1 MLSTTPVNDCNA
13 CTLGVASQGRCRF
26 TPTTRESGATIC
38 AQGERPRTVYF
49 IKEGFVSLSAVSPRG
64 SELLLTLRGPTA
76 LLCTEALHGE
86 PSPYEVRALSRVKIC
101 GVTGDSLNQWVGP
114 ERSPARVVLDLL
126 LSESRQQRD
135 EVNYRQGDC
144 LSRVARF
151 ALAHARFLADRPN
164 AVRKQVVARLLGMRP
179 ETLSR
184 CLTKLEKDGVV
195 DATRGVKVIDARRLA
210 MIAMEDIA
218 A

>member
-1 MLSTTPVNDCNA
+1 MLSTTPVNDCTT
-13 CTLGVASQGRCRF
+13 CSLGIASQGRCRL
-26 TPTTRESGATIC
+26 TPTTREAGATLC

-64 SELLLTLRGPTA
+64 SEMLLTLRGPA
-76 LLCTEALHGE
+76 SLLCTEALHGD
-86 PSPYEVRALSRVKIC
+86 PSPFEVRALSRVKMC
-101 GVTGDSLNQWVGP
+101 GIAGDQMSTWVGP
-114 ERSPARVVLDLL
+114 ERSPARAVLDLL
-126 LSESRQQRD
+126 LTEGRMQRD

-164 AVRKQVVARLLGMRP
+164 AVRKQMVARLLGMRP

-184 CLTKLEKDGVV
+184 CLTRLERDGVV
-195 DATRGVKVIDARRLA
+195 DASRGVRVLDARRLA
-210 MIAMEDIA
+210 AIAMEDA
-218 A
+218 SA

>member
-1 MLSTTPVNDCNA
+1 MLSISPVTDCQA
-13 CTLGVASQGRCRF
+13 CPLGIASAGTCRL
-26 TPTTRESGATIC
+26 TPTTRESGATLC

-49 IKEGFVSLSAVSPRG
+49 IKEGFVALSAVSPRG
-64 SELLLTLRGPTA
+64 TELVLTLRGPTS

-86 PSPYEVRALSRVKIC
+86 PSPFEVRALSRVKLC
-101 GVTGDSLNQWVGP
+101 GISGDAMSQWIGP
-114 ERSPARVVLDLL
+114 EKSPARVVLDLL
-126 LSESRQQRD
+126 LAESRMQRD
-135 EVNYRQGDC
+135 EVNWRQGDC

-184 CLTKLEKDGVV
+184 CLTRLERDGVL
-195 DATRGVKVIDARRLA
+195 DASRGVRVLDARRLA
-210 MIAMEDIA
+210 AIALEDNA

>member
-1 MLSTTPVNDCNA
+1 MLSTAPVNDCTA
-13 CTLGVASQGRCRF
+13 CTLGVASAGRCRL
-26 TPTTRESGATIC
+26 TPTTRDSGATLC
-38 AQGERPRTVYF
+38 AQGERPRTIYF

-64 SELLLTLRGPTA
+64 SEVALALRGPTS
-76 LLCTEALHGE
+76 LLCTEALQAE
-86 PSPYEVRALSRVKIC
+86 PSPYEVRALSRVKLC
-101 GVTGDSLNQWVGP
+101 GIAGEALGQWVGP
-114 ERSPARVVLDLL
+114 ERSPARAIIDLL
-126 LSESRQQRD
+126 LSEGKLQRD

-184 CLTKLEKDGVV
+184 CLTRLERDGVV
-195 DATRGVKVIDARRLA
+195 DASRGVRVLDARRLA
-210 MIAMEDIA
+210 AIAMEDVNA
-218 A
+218 

>member
-1 MLSTTPVNDCNA
+1 MLANAPVTDCNI
-13 CTLGVASQGRCRF
+13 CSLGIASQGRCRL
-26 TPTTRESGATIC
+26 TPTSRESGATIC

-49 IKEGFVSLSAVSPRG
+49 VKEGFVALSAVSPRG
-64 SELLLTLRGPTA
+64 AELLLTLRGPSS
-76 LLCTEALHGE
+76 LLCTEAIQSE
-86 PSPYEVRALSRVKIC
+86 PSPFEVRALSRVKLC
-101 GVTGDSLNQWVGP
+101 GMPGDALSQWVGP
-114 ERSPARVVLDLL
+114 EKSAARVVLDLL
-126 LSESRQQRD
+126 LSEGRQQRD
-135 EVNYRQGDC
+135 EVNWRQGDC

-184 CLTKLEKDGVV
+184 CLTRLEKDGVV
-195 DATRGVKVIDARRLA
+195 DASRGVRVIDQRRLA
-210 MIAMEDIA
+210 AIAMEDTA

>member
-13 CTLGVASQGRCRF
+13 CSLGVASQGRCRF
-26 TPTTRESGATIC
+26 TPTTRESGGTIC

-64 SELLLTLRGPTA
+64 SELLLTLRGPTS
-76 LLCTEALHGE
+76 LLCTEALQGE

-101 GVTGDSLNQWVGP
+101 GITGDSLNLWVGP
-114 ERSPARVVLDLL
+114 DRSPARVVLDLL
-126 LSESRQQRD
+126 LAESRQQRD

-195 DATRGVKVIDARRLA
+195 DATRGVKVLDARRLA
-210 MIAMEDIA
+210 AIAMEDIA

>member
-1 MLSTTPVNDCNA
+1 VLSISPVTDCQA
-13 CTLGVASQGRCRF
+13 CSLGIASQGRCRL
-26 TPTTRESGATIC
+26 TPTARESGATLC

-49 IKEGFVSLSAVSPRG
+49 IKEGFVALSAVSPRG
-64 SELLLTLRGPTA
+64 TELVLTLRGPTS
-76 LLCTEALHGE
+76 LLCTEALQGE
-86 PSPYEVRALSRVKIC
+86 PSPFEVRALSRVKLC
-101 GVTGDSLNQWVGP
+101 GISGDAMGQWIGP
-114 ERSPARVVLDLL
+114 EKSPARVVLDLL
-126 LSESRQQRD
+126 LAESRMQRD
-135 EVNYRQGDC
+135 EVNWRQGDC

-184 CLTKLEKDGVV
+184 CLTRLERDGVL
-195 DATRGVKVIDARRLA
+195 DASRGVRVLDARRLA
-210 MIAMEDIA
+210 AIALEDTA